1 MVVLVWSTNC
11 YQSPDL
17 GQTLPRASFTNL
29 YHRDGGLDIDVS
41 VAGIQ
46 HQVAGW
52 ARVITVYNVENREN
66 QNEWWH
72 GGWSVS
78 KRIF

>member
-1 MVVLVWSTNC
+1 MFLVWSTIL
-11 YQSPDL
+11 YHVSDL
-17 GQTLPRASFTNL
+17 SLDLPCATFTNH

-66 QNEWWH
+66 HNEWWH

-78 KRIF
+78 KRKF